1 VIDVKN
7 VLSGILKLGT
17 PTAGAAPTDAT
28 KGGGTESIAFDT
40 RTNTMYVT
48 ASISKLA
55 EVREMIKKLDVPV
68 RQVLIEARFV
78 DATTTYNAQVG
89 GKLSYTGPAVAA
101 GAGNR
106 IGNTGLNGTV
116 TSAGFNNSG
125 IVSTSS
131 TGIVNLSLF
140 DALATKTLSLEL
152 DASEIDGTTK
162 SIASPRVLTADST
175 PATIKAGTQI
185 PYQTVSAAGTQTS
198 FKDANLSLT
207 VTPKITP
214 DDRVSM
220 VLDLTQDTRGA
231 DTTAGPAINTK
242 NVSTTVLVENGG
254 TVVIGGI
261 YTQDTTHSVT
271 KVPLLG
277 DIPILGWLFKNDSKS
292 DAKDELLVFITPKI
306 LKDSLNLN

>member
-1 VIDVKN
+1 
-7 VLSGILKLGT
+7 
-17 PTAGAAPTDAT
+17 
-28 KGGGTESIAFDT
+28 
-40 RTNTMYVT
+40 
-48 ASISKLA
+48 
-55 EVREMIKKLDVPV
+55 
-68 RQVLIEARFV
+68 
-78 DATTTYNAQVG
+78 
-89 GKLSYTGPAVAA
+89 
-101 GAGNR
+101 
-106 IGNTGLNGTV
+106 
-116 TSAGFNNSG
+116 
-125 IVSTSS
+125 
-131 TGIVNLSLF
+131 
-140 DALATKTLSLEL
+140 LEL

-306 LKDSLNLN
+306 LKESLNLN